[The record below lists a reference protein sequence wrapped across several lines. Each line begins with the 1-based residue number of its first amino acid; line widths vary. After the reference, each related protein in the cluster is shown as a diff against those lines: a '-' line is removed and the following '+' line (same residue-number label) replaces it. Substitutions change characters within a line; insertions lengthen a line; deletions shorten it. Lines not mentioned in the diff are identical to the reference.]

1 MFVRDALCGHRAVG
15 DACPF
20 ACTTPWARRQQ
31 AVAPLGTQ
39 RLRRRSIPHLDAEPR
54 VARHRWRYD
63 AGVRTTCWTGSVLSR
78 HWTSARTCR
87 TLRAVTVAPSC
98 SVAKLIKSERLSPL
112 QALAP
117 SFVRGVGWCSGATA
131 RTRATR
137 VTVDGHQP
145 LRMREMGRLNGG
157 QCLAQVRGCARLVFA
172 HSCTR
177 GRLLCDG
184 CVARC
189 PRGLVVRRLPVRTRI
204 GSRRAP
210 GRRWR
215 WLGARR

>member
-1 MFVRDALCGHRAVG
+1 LTPSLALHGTAG
-15 DACPF
+15 D
-20 ACTTPWARRQQ
+20 TTLECARR
-31 AVAPLGTQ
+31 VGRGVCCPGTGPQ
-39 RLRRRSIPHLDAEPR
+39 HAR
-54 VARHRWRYD
+54 V
-63 AGVRTTCWTGSVLSR
+63 VRSVLLPLPLLSPKF
-78 HWTSARTCR
+78 
-87 TLRAVTVAPSC
+87 L
-98 SVAKLIKSERLSPL
+98 KSERLSPL

-117 SFVRGVGWCSGATA
+117 SFVRGAGWCSGATA

-184 CVARC
+184 CVAWC
-189 PRGLVVRRLPVRTRI
+189 PRGLVVRRRPVRTRI